1 MSKANEK
8 RLSAAV
14 VTLGCRVNQYES
26 DAISEI
32 LLGEG
37 FEIVS
42 LEEGSDVVVINTCA
56 VTGESERKSRQLIR
70 KAVGANPAAAIIV
83 TGCYAQIQKNM
94 VSSIEGVDYVC
105 GNGNKNKI
113 PEVAKELVS
122 QKRTETKINVTDIM
136 TEKYDGF
143 SIKTPSRL
151 RSYVKIEDGCNN
163 RCSYCVI
170 PTARG
175 KVRSKKEEDI
185 INEVSALS
193 KAGCREVILTGI
205 ETASYGLDF
214 KRDPEDKVPLAG
226 LLEKIDALGIERIG
240 LGSLEPNIMSAEFTD
255 RISKLPHILPHFHL
269 SIQSGSSS
277 VLGRMRRKYNA
288 QMALAGINRLKEAIP
303 DVTLSADI
311 IVGFPGES
319 EEEFFETVEFIKRV
333 EFLHLHIFPY
343 SPRPGTDAASMDNQ
357 IPSEIK
363 RSRLKYLSE
372 VQEKIKEDL
381 LSRYVKE
388 HADKPAFVLVE
399 KREND
404 VSSGHSEHYVEVS
417 FEDKDGAVG
426 QIKKVTLNRQESGIC
441 KGTAVN

>member
-32 LLGEG
+32 LRDEE

-42 LEEGSDVVVINTCA
+42 LEEGADVVVINTCA

-83 TGCYAQIQKNM
+83 SGCYAQIQKNA

-113 PEVAKELVS
+113 PEVAKELIS
-122 QKRTETKINVTDIM
+122 QKRIETKINVTDIM

-163 RCSYCVI
+163 KCSYCVI

-193 KAGCREVILTGI
+193 KAGCREIILTGI
-205 ETASYGLDF
+205 ETASYGFDF
-214 KRDPEDKVPLAG
+214 KRGPKDKVPLAG

-288 QMALAGINRLKEAIP
+288 KMALAGINRLKEAIP
-303 DVTLSADI
+303 DVTLSADV

-319 EEEFFETVEFIKRV
+319 EVEFYETVEFIKQV
-333 EFLHLHIFPY
+333 KFLHLHIFPY
-343 SPRPGTDAASMDNQ
+343 SPRPGTDAASMENQ
-357 IPSEIK
+357 ISSEIK

-399 KREND
+399 KHENG
-404 VSSGHSEHYVEVS
+404 VSSGHSEHYVEVA
-417 FEDKDGAVG
+417 FEDKHESVG
-426 QIKKVTLNRQESGIC
+426 HIKKVTLNKQESGVC
-441 KGTAVN
+441 KGTVIN